1 MGTRQPAADRR
12 QIRFSVSGTAPIDRI
27 DVVRNGEVIQSRSYL
42 TAPLAGKCVLQVTF
56 ESSSEVF
63 GTAIDNPRGI
73 RPWRGTLEV
82 EGATV
87 TRARRT
93 GLDNPLR
100 DRLEWDAATPQK
112 ARFMILTRGRADSI
126 LLDLDGATEQTKVHI
141 RLEAAKEAGAASTL
155 RPLHDIPAA
164 DVTLALD
171 GLENG
176 RLEHEMP
183 PVGEHVDRIALQ
195 VVDDQA
201 PLDQKLEFTDLAHGG
216 PGGGLEAGATDYYY
230 VRVTQLDGAR
240 AWTSPFWVGGK
251 SGRASD

>member
-1 MGTRQPAADRR
+1 M
-12 QIRFSVSGTAPIDRI
+12 
-27 DVVRNGEVIQSRSYL
+27 
-42 TAPLAGKCVLQVTF
+42 LQVTF

-87 TRARRT
+87 TGVRRT

-100 DRLEWDAATPQK
+100 DRLEWDAA
-112 ARFMILTRGRADSI
+112 ARRKPASRSSLAAAPTRSCSTSTG
-126 LLDLDGATEQTKVHI
+126 DGAQTKVHI

-171 GLENG
+171 DLDERPARARDAAG
-176 RLEHEMP
+176 RRARRSHRTP
-183 PVGEHVDRIALQ
+183 GSRTD
-195 VVDDQA
+195 A
-201 PLDQKLEFTDLAHGG
+201 PLDQKLEYTDLDAKGDG
-216 PGGGLEAGATDYYY
+216 DYYY

-251 SGRASD
+251 SGRASDQTAVKSF